1 MMGFYTSKGYEIVLG
16 IEPRVS
22 GMLCKHTIT
31 VMCPWHSHVGVGH
44 TDSLGTGNQ
53 TPFSCGGPQS
63 LASCPT
69 PTWED

>member
-1 MMGFYTSKGYEIVLG
+1 MWFYTSKGYEIVLR

-31 VMCPWHSHVGVGH
+31 VIGPWPSYAGAGH
-44 TDSLGTGNQ
+44 TDSLGTDNQ
-53 TPFSCGGPQS
+53 TAFSCGGPQS